1 MRKKNILFLIEI
13 YLNSNVVYFPPL
25 ESYYSSRIILAF
37 MNRLHSPAIFQFHY
51 SISFEE
57 RNDSLKS
64 ITISKRSKIPIIGI
78 TIITIIVNKD
88 VSSKRSFFIDILF
101 AYDVAYGTRTR
112 KRERR
117 DQFHSHDP
125 VSPTGTA
132 IFERSFTK
140 KIVQFS
146 YNPGQLL
153 PRRKGE
159 EREDTSVENETLRP
173 YRLSLLREILLE
185 DPVIIH
191 ERIASA
197 ERSRGRTN

>member
-1 MRKKNILFLIEI
+1 MFRSGKGNGGREGMRKKNILFLIEI

-101 AYDVAYGTRTR
+101 AYDVAYGPRTR
-112 KRERR
+112 KRKREKG
-117 DQFHSHDP
+117 S
-125 VSPTGTA
+125 VS
-132 IFERSFTK
+132 FSRSGRPPEPP
-140 KIVQFS
+140 FS
-146 YNPGQLL
+146 NVLSRKRSSNFPIIPANFFPGE
-153 PRRKGE
+153 KGK
-159 EREDTSVENETLRP
+159 
-173 YRLSLLREILLE
+173 
-185 DPVIIH
+185 
-191 ERIASA
+191 
-197 ERSRGRTN
+197 RGKRYVG